1 MNVTDD
7 VKRDEWISCWFVC
20 MINRTKGLFASWYVI
35 DDVATN
41 VATSGYEWIVYKPKL
56 LVRELQIWQPLCFC
70 HTLVLNHK
78 NWVSTL
84 QCMYY
89 VISDV

>member
-1 MNVTDD
+1 M
-7 VKRDEWISCWFVC
+7 
-20 MINRTKGLFASWYVI
+20 I

-41 VATSGYEWIVYKPKL
+41 VETSGYEWIVYKPKL
-56 LVRELQIWQPLCFC
+56 FVRELRYGNLYASVI
-70 HTLVLNHK
+70 LNHE